1 MRNYAAGSPFF
12 LAAAGIILLLLIGA
26 GLALHVP
33 GATSVGSIALT
44 NRFVALLAAAGAVY
58 LVAVWLVLR
67 RAVPRGAVWL
77 VLGVGLAMRLTVLG
91 TPPFLSSDLYRYV
104 WDGRVQ
110 NAGINPYRYIP
121 DDPALVGFRDAAIY
135 PHVNRRE
142 YAPTIY
148 PPAAQLVFSAIAHV
162 SQTPLAVKATM
173 LGFECLA
180 VGCLLR
186 LLALAG
192 LPPARV
198 LIYAWN
204 PLAVWCFAGNGHV
217 DAVAIG
223 LIGLAL
229 LARVSGRHSWA
240 GAALGAAALV
250 KVLPLVLA
258 PALWRRWSWRFVAA
272 FAGTIVVLYA
282 CYIDA
287 GWSILGFASGYGAE
301 EGFVR
306 GEGFWPLAGLA
317 YLVPLPAMAG
327 RFYLALAALA
337 LLALG
342 GWIGLRTR
350 WPERVRDDAFAV
362 CAASAVLAGCMMTAL
377 SPHYP
382 WYFVWLAL
390 PACLAPYSSVIWLSV
405 APLLLY
411 VDPLHERFFW
421 ASLVYAPAFVLV
433 WRDLGR
439 ARAARR
445 SSS

>member
-12 LAAAGIILLLLIGA
+12 LAAAGIVLLLLIGA

-44 NRFVALLAAAGAVY
+44 NRFVALLATAGAVY

-121 DDPALVGFRDAAIY
+121 DDPALVGFRDTAIY

-148 PPAAQLVFSAIAHV
+148 PPAAQLAFSAIAQV

-204 PLAVWCFAGNGHV
+204 PLSVWCFAGNGHV

-229 LARVSGRHSWA
+229 LARVSGRHGWA

-250 KVLPLVLA
+250 KFLPLVLA

-287 GWSILGFASGYGAE
+287 GWSLLGFASGYGAE
-301 EGFVR
+301 EGFAR

-317 YLVPLPAMAG
+317 YLVPLPALAG
-327 RFYLALAALA
+327 RLYLALAALA

-342 GWIGLRTR
+342 AWIGLRTR
-350 WPERVRDDAFAV
+350 WPERVRDDALAV
-362 CAASAVLAGCMMTAL
+362 CAASAVLAGCMMAAL

-382 WYFVWLAL
+382 WYFVWLAV
-390 PACLAPYSSVIWLSV
+390 PACLVPYSSVIWLSV

-411 VDPLHERFFW
+411 VDPLHERFLW